1 MRFSAVLLNAAFAA
15 ATSIAVASG
24 AFFGT
29 AGTAEAQFAPPPG
42 LGGGGMRGGGDFEVY
57 DPCAYNDC
65 YRRPRRPPPP
75 PRHLRPLYPPP
86 HGAVILPEPY
96 FEEEHIEPAPRRRPV
111 KKKADTAK
119 KPKQSPRQ
127 NTGLPDARGQVAGRD
142 FVADEVLIEFP
153 LSTPQSEIDALAQQ
167 QGIER
172 LGSQEITL
180 LNTRL
185 HRWRVPA
192 GRSPGAVAQ
201 ALRNDSR
208 VTAANLNRIY
218 TLQEGAAAP
227 PPAGPPQ
234 YAAEKLGLREA
245 HSITSGGSTLVALID
260 SGAAADH
267 PELAGSIAE
276 SFDAVGGD
284 FAAHTHGT
292 GMAGA
297 IVAHQQIRGSA
308 PGAKLLNVRAFAANG
323 RTSDGTSFDVVKGM
337 DWAAQKGARVFNLSF
352 AGPRDPLMARVVK
365 AAIEKDIVIIAAAGN
380 QGPKSPPLYP
390 AAESGVIAVTALDA
404 KDGVLKVANRGTYVT
419 LAAPGVD
426 ILLPAPGK
434 AYSMSSGT
442 SIATAY
448 VSGIAALMIAQ
459 NPEADPK
466 EVYEVL
472 IGTARDLGPKGRD
485 REFGAGLA
493 NPVAALE
500 AMAPVPLAVAAP
512 AGDAPPVR

>member
-1 MRFSAVLLNAAFAA
+1 MRFPAVLLNAAFVAA
-15 ATSIAVASG
+15 STLTVATGV
-24 AFFGT
+24 FLGT
-29 AGTAEAQFAPPPG
+29 PGEAAAQFAAPAP
-42 LGGGGMRGGGDFEVY
+42 GGGGMRGGGDFEVY

-86 HGAVILPEPY
+86 PGAMILPEPY
-96 FEEEHIEPAPRRRPV
+96 YEEEYIEPAPRRRPAR
-111 KKKADTAK
+111 KTETAK
-119 KPKQSPRQ
+119 KPKQSPKRDS
-127 NTGLPDARGQVAGRD
+127 GLPDARGQTAGRD
-142 FVADEVLIEFP
+142 FAPDEVLIEFP
-153 LSTPQSEIDALAQQ
+153 LSTPQSEIDAIAQQ

-192 GRSPGAVAQ
+192 GRSAQAVAQ

-218 TLQEGAAAP
+218 TLQETA
-227 PPAGPPQ
+227 PAGPQQ

-260 SGAAADH
+260 SGADADH
-267 PELAGSIAE
+267 PELAGSITE
-276 SFDAVGGD
+276 TYDAVGGD
-284 FAAHTHGT
+284 FVAHTHGT

-297 IVAHQQIRGSA
+297 IVAHQQVMGSA
-308 PGAKLLNVRAFAANG
+308 PGARLLNVRAFAPNG
-323 RTSDGTSFDVVKGM
+323 RTSDGTSFDIVKGM

-365 AAIEKDIVIIAAAGN
+365 AAIDKNIVIIAAAGN

-390 AAESGVIAVTALDA
+390 AAESGVIAVTAVDA
-404 KDGVLKVANRGTYVT
+404 EDGVLKVANRGTYVT

-426 ILLPAPGK
+426 ILLPAPDK
-434 AYSMSSGT
+434 AYSVTSGT

-448 VSGIAALMIAQ
+448 ISGIAALMIAQ
-459 NPEADPK
+459 NPEADQK
-466 EVYEVL
+466 EIYAVL
-472 IGTARDLGPKGRD
+472 VGTARDLGAKGRD

-512 AGDAPPVR
+512 AGDGLPVR